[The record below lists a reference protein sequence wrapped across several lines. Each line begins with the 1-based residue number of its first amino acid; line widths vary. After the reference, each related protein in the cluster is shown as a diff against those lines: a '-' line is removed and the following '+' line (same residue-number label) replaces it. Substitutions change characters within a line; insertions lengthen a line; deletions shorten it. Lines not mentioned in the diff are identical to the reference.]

1 MILLYLIF
9 WFTNLALL
17 RDCVLDI
24 DTDFDKNCVVYDL
37 CLKECDFS
45 TFLGFLTWNF
55 SSAAGRLIVEE
66 TMPLNVN
73 EEVLKQDL
81 KVM

>member
-17 RDCVLDI
+17 RDCELNF
-24 DTDFDKNCVVYDL
+24 DTDLNKNCVVYDL
-37 CLKECDFS
+37 CFKECDFS
-45 TFLGFLTWNF
+45 TFFGFVTWNF
-55 SSAAGRLIVEE
+55 SAAAGWLIVEE
-66 TMPLNVN
+66 NMPLTVN